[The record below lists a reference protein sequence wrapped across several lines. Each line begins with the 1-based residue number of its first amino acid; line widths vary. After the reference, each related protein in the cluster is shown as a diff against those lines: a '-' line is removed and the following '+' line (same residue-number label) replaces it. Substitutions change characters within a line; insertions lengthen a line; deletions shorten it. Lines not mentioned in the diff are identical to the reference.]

1 MQNTYI
7 LPEKILQE
15 FFIQGNFFQQMGAQ
29 SLYHLFAL
37 QKNAVLVWYEC
48 QNIEETCI
56 AKDPYSDW
64 VTKLL
69 TLTLLANM
77 FPIHTESK

>member
-7 LPEKILQE
+7 LPEKILQK

-56 AKDPYSDW
+56 VKDPYSDW
-64 VTKLL
+64 VTKYYLV
-69 TLTLLANM
+69 
-77 FPIHTESK
+77 